1 MKFLVAV
8 DGSKSSLSA
17 VRYAAKL
24 ASAVRGHNQVT
35 LLSVHDDSAL
45 KLFKR
50 YVPRGAIADYLRE
63 MSEQDLAPSRKH
75 LDKVGIAHDMV
86 IRFGDIAAQILEEIQ
101 SSGCDMIVMG
111 SKGRG
116 ALKNLVVGS
125 VAQKVSASAQVPVLL
140 VR

>member
-8 DGSKSSLSA
+8 DGSKSALSA
-17 VRYAAKL
+17 TRYATKL
-24 ASAVRGHNQVT
+24 ASAVRGHNHII

-50 YVPRGAIADYLRE
+50 YAPKGAIGDYLRE
-63 MSEQDLAPSRKH
+63 MSEKDLAPCRKV
-75 LDKVGIAHDMV
+75 LDKAGVSHDMV
-86 IRFGDIAAQILEEIQ
+86 IRFGDVAEQILAEIKDCN
-101 SSGCDMIVMG
+101 CDMTVLG

-116 ALKNLVVGS
+116 ALKSLVVGS
-125 VAQKVSASAQVPVLL
+125 VAQKVLANAAVPVLL

>member
-8 DGSKSSLSA
+8 DGSKSALSA
-17 VRYAAKL
+17 TRYAAKL
-24 ASAVRGHNQVT
+24 ASAVRGNNHVT
-35 LLSVHDDSAL
+35 LLSVHDDTAL

-50 YVPRGAIADYLRE
+50 YAPKGAIGDYLRE
-63 MSEQDLAPSRKH
+63 LSEKDLAPSRKV
-75 LDKVGIAHDMV
+75 LDKAEVGHDMV
-86 IRFGDIAAQILEEIQ
+86 IRYGDIAEQILQEIK
-101 SSGCDMIVMG
+101 SSGCDMVVLG

-125 VAQKVSASAQVPVLL
+125 VAQKVLASTSVPTLL